1 MCRNFPTRME
11 NLIKTKTFKISSND
25 MESKMTFQTTN
36 GNYTLYEKGIGNFKA
51 KLGIPQNSII
61 VSVMPSQS
69 PGYFEYATYD
79 ESDDSMF
86 TGLLIYST
94 IPNKTA
100 SVLVKY
106 I

>member
-1 MCRNFPTRME
+1 MCRNFPIVE

-25 MESKMTFQTTN
+25 MVNIMTFQTN
-36 GNYTLYEKGIGNFKA
+36 GGNYVLYEKGISNFKQKA
-51 KLGIPQNSII
+51 GIPQNSTI

-69 PGYFEYATYD
+69 YGYFEYVTYD
-79 ESDDSMF
+79 EIEDSMF

-94 IPNKTA
+94 IQNRTT

>member
-1 MCRNFPTRME
+1 ME
-11 NLIKTKTFKISSND
+11 NLIKTKTFKIQSSE
-25 MESKMTFQTTN
+25 MESKMTFSTTT

-61 VSVMPSQS
+61 VSVIPSQS
-69 PGYFEYATYD
+69 YGYLEYATYD
-79 ESDDSMF
+79 EIDDSMF

-94 IPNKTA
+94 IQNKTA
-100 SVLVKY
+100 SVVVRY

>member
-1 MCRNFPTRME
+1 MYRLE

-25 MESKMTFQTTN
+25 MESKMTFQTTS

-61 VSVMPSQS
+61 VSVIPSQS
-69 PGYFEYATYD
+69 YGYLEYATYD
-79 ESDDSMF
+79 EIDDSMF
-86 TGLLIYST
+86 TGFLLYST
-94 IPNKTA
+94 IPNKIA
-100 SVLVKY
+100 SVVVRY

>member
-1 MCRNFPTRME
+1 ME
-11 NLIKTKTFKISSND
+11 NLIKTKTFKISSVD
-25 MESKMTFQTTN
+25 MESKMTFSTTA
-36 GNYTLYEKGIGNFKA
+36 GNYILFEKGISNFKA

-69 PGYFEYATYD
+69 YGYLEYATYD
-79 ESDDSMF
+79 EIDDSMF

-94 IPNKTA
+94 IQNRTA
-100 SVLVKY
+100 SILVKY